1 MPRGATRVR
10 LDVAGFVGFAERGPL
25 DVPVAVEDINQYRR
39 VFGGDVILATDRGI
53 PVYANLPGAVQAF
66 FDNGGRRCYV
76 VRVAGPQARPTRW
89 RVPGIGLWQPDGT
102 VESVYLRAAWPGSW
116 STAYGVGTQL
126 LSEPLAVVPPYRRA
140 AGGSPG
146 VLGLTPGS
154 LLALQPGD
162 LVRLDLGPALPGLYV
177 TVDQVDRAGSTV
189 KTRAEVALLTGPASP
204 PDSDA
209 PDLLGA
215 DAVAELPGAL
225 PVRAATRLRLDLVA
239 REVVAG
245 AAQLVERWTALG
257 FNPGTTTSWLD
268 VVQPA
273 DDDVPDPSRS
283 MLLRADAETLAGAAT
298 GRFLP
303 LGMDEL
309 GTAAEFID
317 LRPVLAGLDGLSA
330 FAPADL
336 FLDPQLRQETVYSL
350 LADADRLTVLAP
362 EPKRLHGIHALLGVE
377 EVALASVPD
386 AVHVAWSPPVP
397 SPSPAAPP
405 PPPEPAPPDWSHFRD
420 CVVPAAPA
428 PPAPAVPPDPPDPP
442 EAQYPVLDDPAGY
455 DPAGLLEVH
464 TALVQ
469 LCAARSDMFAVLGVP
484 RHFDTAAVLTW
495 LQQLTTAAR
504 PSQAGRVVMSP
515 LSFAGFW
522 HPWVRVVE
530 PSTPGLAPLREQP
543 ADGPVCGMIAARELA
558 RGMWVAPARV
568 PLRGPVALARTVSAG
583 DAVRLFD
590 AHANLL
596 QTQPGTISSL
606 SAHTL
611 AAEPT
616 LQQVSV
622 RRLLIVLRKV
632 ALLEGG
638 RYVFDTN
645 TERFRQ
651 LVRLR
656 FERLLSALTRQGAL
670 AAYQVVTGEGT
681 NTAAD
686 IDNGRLIVTLR
697 VAPTSPIE
705 FITVNLVRAGEG
717 LLDVVLG

>member
-1 MPRGATRVR
+1 MRRTCSVRTPWRSCPVPCRYAQPRGCASTSSPAKWWPVRLSSWSGGRRSASTRVR
-10 LDVAGFVGFAERGPL
+10 PPRGW
-25 DVPVAVEDINQYRR
+25 
-39 VFGGDVILATDRGI
+39 TW
-53 PVYANLPGAVQAF
+53 
-66 FDNGGRRCYV
+66 CS
-76 VRVAGPQARPTRW
+76 RPTTTY
-89 RVPGIGLWQPDGT
+89 PT
-102 VESVYLRAAWPGSW
+102 RAARCCCAPTPRRWP
-116 STAYGVGTQL
+116 
-126 LSEPLAVVPPYRRA
+126 
-140 AGGSPG
+140 
-146 VLGLTPGS
+146 
-154 LLALQPGD
+154 
-162 LVRLDLGPALPGLYV
+162 
-177 TVDQVDRAGSTV
+177 
-189 KTRAEVALLTGPASP
+189 
-204 PDSDA
+204 
-209 PDLLGA
+209 
-215 DAVAELPGAL
+215 
-225 PVRAATRLRLDLVA
+225 
-239 REVVAG
+239 
-245 AAQLVERWTALG
+245 
-257 FNPGTTTSWLD
+257 
-268 VVQPA
+268 
-273 DDDVPDPSRS
+273 
-283 MLLRADAETLAGAAT
+283 
-298 GRFLP
+298 
-303 LGMDEL
+303 
-309 GTAAEFID
+309 
-317 LRPVLAGLDGLSA
+317 
-330 FAPADL
+330 
-336 FLDPQLRQETVYSL
+336 
-350 LADADRLTVLAP
+350 
-362 EPKRLHGIHALLGVE
+362 
-377 EVALASVPD
+377 
-386 AVHVAWSPPVP
+386 
-397 SPSPAAPP
+397 APP
-405 PPPEPAPPDWSHFRD
+405 PAGSCRSAWTSSGRPLSSSTCDRCSPGSTGCPPSRRPTCSSTRNCGRRRSTRCWPPPTEPAPPDWSHFRD

-530 PSTPGLAPLREQP
+530 PSTPGRA
-543 ADGPVCGMIAARELA
+543 
-558 RGMWVAPARV
+558 

>member
-283 MLLRADAETLAGAAT
+283 MLLRADA
-298 GRFLP
+298 
-303 LGMDEL
+303 
-309 GTAAEFID
+309 
-317 LRPVLAGLDGLSA
+317 
-330 FAPADL
+330 
-336 FLDPQLRQETVYSL
+336 
-350 LADADRLTVLAP
+350 DRLTVLAP

-442 EAQYPVLDDPAGY
+442 EAQYPVLDDPAGH